1 MSVKLTD
8 FYDVFGDLRI
18 INEKGRA
25 VAVDYEELKK
35 FDLDL
40 EFGKIGE
47 DFTEALFSVNS
58 MVEVKTERDIWKST
72 GNIAIEIRCKGKPSG
87 ISTTESANWVHL
99 LSYNGKIEGGFIFDV
114 EELKKKIKILLKN
127 GKAKMVMGG
136 DFNMSQMAL
145 LPITELFS

>member
-1 MSVKLTD
+1 MPIKLTD
-8 FYDVFGDLRI
+8 LYDVFGDLRI

-40 EFGKIGE
+40 EFGEIGE
-47 DFTEALFSVNS
+47 DFTEALFNVNS
-58 MVEVKTERDIWKST
+58 KVEVKTERDIWKST
-72 GNIAIEIRCKGKPSG
+72 GNIAIEIRCKGRPAG

-99 LSYNGKIEGGFIFDV
+99 LSYDGKIEGGFIFDV
-114 EELKKKIKILLKN
+114 ERLKKKVKSLLKE

-136 DFNMSQMAL
+136 DFNMSQMVL
-145 LPITELFS
+145 LPIKELF